1 MLITGS
7 CTSEIGY
14 FRIQLNRFDMIETV
28 TCFNKKDFEVRHMVA
43 LYGKHE
49 SLLNELKT
57 RFEVNRF
64 SLFCDVEARM
74 KDLKNNY
81 ICHRDIEVVD
91 LGPLRV
97 LPGTMGYGD
106 LLR

>member
-1 MLITGS
+1 M
-7 CTSEIGY
+7 
-14 FRIQLNRFDMIETV
+14 
-28 TCFNKKDFEVRHMVA
+28 RHMVA

-64 SLFCDVEARM
+64 SLFYDVKSRM
-74 KDLKNNY
+74 KDLENKY

-91 LGPLRV
+91 LGLLRV
-97 LPGTMGYGD
+97 LPGTMGHGD